1 MSPIIIS
8 KSPSESKSITR
19 GLDLN
24 SAVGIGKPAWFKDI
38 STDKGTVLEK
48 NDIAIKIPGDGTPPH
63 DIDLFIGKKINVSI
77 SKDENLHTDHVS

>member
-1 MSPIIIS
+1 MAS
-8 KSPSESKSITR
+8 R
-19 GLDLN
+19 DLN
-24 SAVGIGKPAWFKDI
+24 
-38 STDKGTVLEK
+38 KGTVLEK